1 MDISS
6 SPAIGS
12 PPATASLARPA
23 PRLIAVFALLAALML
38 VPIATGADTYVV
50 HLLMSV
56 FIFATLGHAWNLMAG
71 FGGMLSFG
79 QQVFIGLAGFSE
91 AILIYYA
98 AAPIAAVWIFAGL
111 VPLAFAVLLV
121 VPMGFKR
128 PVTRSWALGA
138 ALCLAVGYEIA
149 VTLRPELDLF
159 GDAFTR
165 RASLLL
171 FLFLG
176 ALPLLR
182 LRGAHFAIATW
193 LIAESVATIFNG
205 WPLVGAGGGMQINAG
220 VDALTLYYL
229 ALSLAAAVTL
239 GIFLSMRSTY
249 GLALMAVRDD
259 EEAAESSGIDVM
271 RIKTAIFLISAFVTG
286 LAAGLYFMDA
296 MIITPASGFSISW
309 ASYVV
314 FVAVAGGMGTVSGP
328 LIGAVLFVIVDRILG
343 QMSGQGQLVLGLI
356 SIALMLFLP
365 QGLAGLL
372 ERRGGH
378 RPALTRSLQQPST
391 SGEAQ

>member
-1 MDISS
+1 MELST
-6 SPAIGS
+6 SPAIGAPS
-12 PPATASLARPA
+12 ETRTIKRPSL
-23 PRLIAVFALLAALML
+23 RLIAALALLAALML
-38 VPIATGADTYVV
+38 IPAAAGTDSYLV

-98 AAPIAAVWIFAGL
+98 AAPVAAVWIFAGL
-111 VPLAFAVLLV
+111 VPLAFAALLV
-121 VPMGFKR
+121 APMGFKR
-128 PVTRSWALGA
+128 PLRRSWGLGA
-138 ALCLAVGYEIA
+138 AFCLAAAYEIA

-159 GDAFTR
+159 GDSFTR

-205 WPLVGAGGGMQINAG
+205 WPLAGAGGGMQINAG
-220 VDALTLYYL
+220 VEQLTLYYL
-229 ALSLAAAVTL
+229 ALGLAAAVTL

-271 RIKTAIFLISAFVTG
+271 RIKTAIFLVSAFITG

-296 MIITPASGFSISW
+296 MIITPASGFTISW

-328 LIGAVLFVIVDRILG
+328 LIGAVIFVIVDRILG

-372 ERRGGH
+372 ERRGG
-378 RPALTRSLQQPST
+378 RRSIASRSSQQPST

>member
-1 MDISS
+1 MELST
-6 SPAIGS
+6 SPAIGAPS
-12 PPATASLARPA
+12 ETTTIKRPSL
-23 PRLIAVFALLAALML
+23 RLIAALALLAALML
-38 VPIATGADTYVV
+38 VPAAAGTDSYLV

-98 AAPIAAVWIFAGL
+98 AAPVAAVWIFAGL
-111 VPLAFAVLLV
+111 VPLAFAALLV
-121 VPMGFKR
+121 APMGFKR
-128 PVTRSWALGA
+128 PLRRSWGLGA
-138 ALCLAVGYEIA
+138 AFCLAAAYEIA
-149 VTLRPELDLF
+149 ATLRPELDLF
-159 GDAFTR
+159 GDSFTR

-205 WPLVGAGGGMQINAG
+205 WPLAGAGGGMQINAG
-220 VDALTLYYL
+220 VEQLTLYYL
-229 ALSLAAAVTL
+229 ALGLAAAVTL

-271 RIKTAIFLISAFVTG
+271 RIKTAIFLVSAFITG

-296 MIITPASGFSISW
+296 MIITPASGFTISW

-328 LIGAVLFVIVDRILG
+328 LIGAVIFVIVDRILG

-372 ERRGGH
+372 ERHGRRH
-378 RPALTRSLQQPST
+378 SSLSRSPQQPST
-391 SGEAQ
+391 SGEVQ